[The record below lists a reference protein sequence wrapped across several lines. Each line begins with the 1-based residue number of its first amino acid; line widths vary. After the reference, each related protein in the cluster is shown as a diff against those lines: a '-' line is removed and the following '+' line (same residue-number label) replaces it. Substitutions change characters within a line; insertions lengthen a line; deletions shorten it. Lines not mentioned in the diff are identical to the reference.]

1 MFQAIGS
8 LGNVISGVGNIAR
21 GFFGQTPAVEQP
33 QITNIQTVGERDTS
47 GSENYGGQVLQANPL
62 AQFGPQVVQ
71 GIQRNLPAIQRALGF
86 GAGGA
91 VVGSQFG
98 GNGDVCESP
107 MQKPYN
113 VNKMTGCITITRKQ
127 QMALKDA
134 LKFTDIPTL
143 AQSIG
148 LDPMQLCQLLL
159 KRFKARG
166 RGITPAS
173 MRTTKRT
180 IRQIKALHSEVS
192 SMAAKKTPVRRRS
205 GAISQVN
212 LRGSSS

>member
-1 MFQAIGS
+1 MFQAIPRIGS
-8 LGNVISGVGNIAR
+8 VLTDVVNTARNI
-21 GFFGQTPAVEQP
+21 FSPAVEAP
-33 QITNIQTVGERDTS
+33 QITNIQTVGETERS
-47 GSENYGGQVLQANPL
+47 GSENYGGQVMQANPL
-62 AQFGPQVVQ
+62 AAFGPQVAT
-71 GIQRNLPAIQRALGF
+71 GIARNLPAIGRALGI
-86 GAGGA
+86 GGGGA
-91 VVGSQFG
+91 VIGSQFFG
-98 GNGDVCESP
+98 GNGDVCETPS
-107 MQKPYN
+107 MKPYN
-113 VNKMTGCITITRKQ
+113 VNQMTGCITITRKQ

-166 RGITPAS
+166 KGITPAS

-180 IRQIKALHSEVS
+180 IRQIKALHADVA
-192 SMAAKKTPVRRRS
+192 SMAARKAPVRRRS

>member
-1 MFQAIGS
+1 MFQAIGGI
-8 LGNVISGVGNIAR
+8 GNVLSGVGNIASR
-21 GFFGQTPAVEQP
+21 IFGQAPAVEAP
-33 QITNIQTVGERDTS
+33 QITNIQTVGETERS
-47 GSENYGGQVLQANPL
+47 GAENYGGQVMQANPL
-62 AQFGPQVVQ
+62 TAFGPQVVQ
-71 GIQRNLPAIQRALGF
+71 GISRNLPAIQRALGI
-86 GAGGA
+86 GGGA
-91 VVGSQFG
+91 VLGSQFLG
-98 GNGDVCESP
+98 GNGEVCESP

-143 AQSIG
+143 AESIG

-180 IRQIKALHSEVS
+180 IRQIKSLHAEVS
-192 SMAAKKTPVRRRS
+192 SMAGRKTPVRRT
-205 GAISQVN
+205 AAVKQVKYSN
-212 LRGSSS
+212 

>member
-1 MFQAIGS
+1 M
-8 LGNVISGVGNIAR
+8 ISGFISRLAQPVSSIAQ
-21 GFFGQTPAVEQP
+21 GIFGRAPAVEAP

-47 GSENYGGQVLQANPL
+47 GSENYGGQVMQANPL
-62 AQFGPQVVQ
+62 AQFGPQVIQ
-71 GIQRNLPAIQRALGF
+71 GLQRNLPAIQRALGF

-91 VVGSQFG
+91 VIGSQFS
-98 GNGDVCESP
+98 GNGEICESP

-143 AQSIG
+143 AASIG
-148 LDPMQLCQLLL
+148 LDPMELCQLLL

-166 RGITPAS
+166 RGITAAS

-180 IRQIKALHSEVS
+180 IRQIKSLHAEVS
-192 SMAAKKTPVRRRS
+192 SMAGRKTPVRRT
-205 GAISQVN
+205 AAVKQVKYSN
-212 LRGSSS
+212 

>member
-173 MRTTKRT
+173 MLSL
-180 IRQIKALHSEVS
+180 IHI
-192 SMAAKKTPVRRRS
+192 
-205 GAISQVN
+205 
-212 LRGSSS
+212 